1 MMNNASVLEINEAA
15 IKHNL
20 SYFKSKLRKNTK
32 ILAVVKANAYGTD
45 AVIVSKILEKQKVDY
60 LAVAYSNEGVE
71 LRNAGIKLPI
81 LVLHPQLNNLSKIIS
96 NSLEPNLY
104 SQNIL
109 DEFVKLTKKN
119 NLKNYSIHLNFNTGF
134 NRLGFEENEIEQVI
148 SFINK
153 NNSVKIKSVYTHL
166 AASEDLSEKVFTKK
180 QINSFITI
188 KEHIASLL
196 NYKPLYHVL
205 NTSGI
210 LNFSEAQFDM
220 VRLGIGIYG
229 FANDVKETKKLK
241 NVSNLKSVISQIYS
255 LEKGESVGYS
265 RVFKADKRMRI
276 ASIPIGYADGI
287 SRLLS
292 NGVGSVKIN
301 NKKAII
307 IGNISMDILMV
318 DVTGINCI
326 EGDCVILFDSQE
338 MIDEMATKTNTISYE
353 IIASISHRIKRVIV

>member
-1 MMNNASVLEINEAA
+1 MNNASVLEINKAA

-20 SYFKSKLRKNTK
+20 SYFKSKLNKNTK
-32 ILAVVKANAYGTD
+32 IIAVVKANAYGTN
-45 AVIVSKILEKQKVDY
+45 AVIVSEILEKQKVDY
-60 LAVAYSNEGVE
+60 LAVAYTNEGVE
-71 LRNAGIKLPI
+71 LRKTGIKLPI

-96 NSLEPNLY
+96 NDLEPNLY

-109 DEFVKLTKKN
+109 EKFIKLTEKN
-119 NLKNYSIHLNFNTGF
+119 NLKNYPIHLNFNTGF
-134 NRLGFEENEIEQVI
+134 NRLGFEEDEVEDVI
-148 SFINK
+148 SFISE
-153 NNSVKIKSVYTHL
+153 NNSVTIKSVYTHL
-166 AASEDLSEKVFTKK
+166 AASEDLSERTFTKK
-180 QINSFITI
+180 QINCFNTI
-188 KEHIASLL
+188 KKQISNLL

-210 LNFSEAQFDM
+210 LNYSEAQFDM

-229 FANDVKETKKLK
+229 FANDLKETKKLK

-265 RVFKADKRMRI
+265 RVFKATGKMRI
-276 ASIPIGYADGI
+276 ASIPIGYADGV

-338 MIDEMATKTNTISYE
+338 MIEEMATQTNTISYE
-353 IIASISHRIKRVIV
+353 IIASISQRVKRVIV